1 MDIRSLTQTH
11 ENSIIVSPSLTH
23 KKPTYLLKVRGNCMQ
38 EIGILDGDLIAV
50 KKANP
55 ALTGDIV
62 VTKLNDSS
70 SINELKMLNGRY
82 QLPQFHSTF
91 DSVLLDS
98 AELAVKGVFVGLVR
112 GETCH

>member
-11 ENSIIVSPSLTH
+11 EDSIIISPSLTR
-23 KKPTYLLKVRGNCMQ
+23 KKPKYLLKVRGDCMQ

-62 VTKLNDSS
+62 VTKLSDNSSVND
-70 SINELKMLNGRY
+70 LKMLNGSY
-82 QLPQFHSTF
+82 QLPQFHPVF
-91 DSVLLDS
+91 DSVLVDS
-98 AELAVKGVFVGLVR
+98 AELVVKGVFVGLVR
-112 GETCH
+112 DETRH